1 MAKRFIAPSLADL
14 RQDIAG
20 PIPLDLIQAWMQS
33 PQDGRAENDILS
45 GYRRLGTIV
54 STDSAGLT
62 KLGRERPLLEVMKLV
77 SEPKEIIHA
86 YGTAI
91 GGRAVGVWA
100 ADNTEMFYED
110 GIHPREILEHLIAA
124 QHEIAGLTVQ
134 IGAGVHTGEFLE
146 IGGGVF
152 GPEADM
158 VELLAEDF
166 TEGGEIAV
174 SPVVKQQ
181 IEDYFHSAEFAE
193 KALPEMCAYRLEYSN
208 VKPRATKG
216 SNNKYPF
223 PFNED
228 FFDFLR
234 QYEGLAAPETLRILS
249 TYASDSVVVLLK
261 VHHAPTEL
269 ILGQL
274 TQWVLANAVIK
285 DLAQQDDVVTIKT
298 NGSLGIFLTS
308 DPARALEFADDLK
321 TGLVANGYDYN
332 IGIARGE
339 VLVFPMGEGDA
350 HKEIAGEPVNI
361 ASKISE
367 DIQEHRAIYIDGSV
381 AGEMKQ
387 IPGAEPFRLALSHVE
402 LTGVKLR

>member
-33 PQDGRAENDILS
+33 PQDSRAENDILS
-45 GYRRLGTIV
+45 GCRRQGTIV

-77 SEPKEIIHA
+77 SEPKEIVHA

-124 QHEIAGLTVQ
+124 QHEIAGLTVR

-174 SPVVKQQ
+174 SSAVKQQ
-181 IEDYFHSAEFAE
+181 TEDYFGAGFAE
-193 KALPEMCAYRLEYSN
+193 KALPEMRAYRLDYSN
-208 VKPRATKG
+208 IKPRAIKG
-216 SNNKYPF
+216 SNFKYPF

-228 FFDFLR
+228 FFHFLR
-234 QYEGLAAPETLRILS
+234 QYDGLTASETQRILS
-249 TYASDSVVVLLK
+249 TYARDSVVVLLK
-261 VHHAPTEL
+261 VHHAPSEL

-308 DPARALEFADDLK
+308 DPARALEFASDLK
-321 TGLVANGYDYN
+321 TGLVSNGYDYN

-350 HKEIAGEPVNI
+350 NKEIAGEPVNI

-367 DIQEHRAIYIDGSV
+367 DIQEHRAIYIDKSV
-381 AGEMKQ
+381 AGEMEQ

-402 LTGVKLR
+402 LTGVKVG